1 MGDPYTQG
9 QIALCNTLSDIYV
22 MGITKIDT
30 ILMILSVST
39 MMNEKDKHRVTT
51 EMIRGFHDKAIEAKT
66 TITGG
71 HSV

>member
-1 MGDPYTQG
+1 
-9 QIALCNTLSDIYV
+9 

-39 MMNEKDKHRVTT
+39 QMNEEDKFRVTS
-51 EMIRGFHDKAIEAKT
+51 EMIRGFRDKALEAKT
-66 TITGG
+66 SITGG